1 MSAGVPPE
9 EPLPFPQ
16 PSRPAA
22 TPRHSWTSRP
32 TATQGRTPHI
42 LPVPVKTP
50 PKPSL
55 TLTAPRM
62 ALRPRHLQAASGST
76 SGASECTPNEPRA
89 CHHSPTAPAVHTAEP
104 APDHESPSEG
114 CLPPQEGVGK
124 PKSDRV
130 GLCEEPSGGSQ
141 HVWQEGV
148 VLRPWAPHPH
158 VLPRPPRFAAARG
171 LLREEASA
179 LSSLSGE
186 DPSRA
191 RG

>member
-9 EPLPFPQ
+9 DPLPFPQ

-62 ALRPRHLQAASGST
+62 ALRPHHLQAASGST

-89 CHHSPTAPAVHTAEP
+89 CHHSPAAPAVHTAEP
-104 APDHESPSEG
+104 APNHESPSEG

-124 PKSDRV
+124 PVRPRRSVQGTVRRLPARV
-130 GLCEEPSGGSQ
+130 AGRL
-141 HVWQEGV
+141 